1 MAIETTLSFYPY
13 FPGNIDSRLGPYS
26 SSAHATGSIELIYRY
41 PGMTVFVSS
50 STETSEYW
58 WKDGTN
64 NNQLILKT
72 SPSSGSFSGIYSSSL
87 SGSGAVTI
95 DDVGGIN
102 ANTSVDNLEG
112 KNFSALFDEIFFP
125 VVLPTAQPAG
135 SSTTIISA
143 TAGSGGSGT
152 TREVGATVNVTLT
165 TTFNQGTWRAGTL
178 TSTERD
184 YYGEDTNYYFTS
196 GSTTAEQINSTYIFN
211 NHIITL
217 GSNTFTSAVSHSAGQ
232 IPVNSRGI
240 EVPPSQSEGYL
251 GPNSVLLTGVYPY
264 FYGSSSAD
272 TFNISDVVTEIE
284 DLYNGNPTAASKTV
298 ASSIGNITG
307 LFYNNS
313 PMWCWFA
320 HPTSSTPK
328 NTMFQNTN
336 NTNTIGP
343 AETFDNNGTSNIN
356 ATGYWT
362 GIGYRIYITNA
373 KTVFNGTP
381 NQYTVQLQN

>member
-58 WKDGTN
+58 WKDGTTN
-64 NNQLILKT
+64 DQLILKT
-72 SPSSGSFSGIYSSSL
+72 NSGSFSGIYSSSL

-95 DDVGGIN
+95 DDVGGVD
-102 ANTSVDNLEG
+102 AGTSVDNLEG
-112 KNFSALFDEIFFP
+112 KNFSTLFDEIFFP
-125 VVLPTAQPAG
+125 VVLPTAQPSG
-135 SSTTIISA
+135 SSTTSISA
-143 TAGSGGSGT
+143 TAGSGGSGN
-152 TREVGATVNVTLT
+152 TREVGATVDVTLT
-165 TTFNQGTWRAGTL
+165 TAFNQGTWRAGTL
-178 TSTERD
+178 TSTNKN
-184 YYGEDTNYYFTS
+184 YYGAATNYYFTS
-196 GSTTAEQINSTYIFN
+196 GSITVDNININFYDFN

-284 DLYNGNPTAASKTV
+284 DLYNGNPTTASKTV
-298 ASSIGNITG
+298 ASSTGNITG
-307 LFYNNS
+307 YFYNTS
-313 PMWCWFA
+313 GAWCWFA
-320 HPTSSTPK
+320 HPTSSATKTKMYQNDFNK
-328 NTMFQNTN
+328 NN
-336 NTNTIGP
+336 IGP
-343 AETFDNNGTSNIN
+343 AGTFDNNGVSNID

-373 KTVFNGTP
+373 KTQFNEGDNP
-381 NQYTVQLQN
+381 NTVQLQN